1 MAQCHAERRKHPS
14 AMDFYVG
21 ALHTKLYNPNRDVD
35 KHPLWPSYNSSAAP
49 SAASVNPSCEPST
62 SRSFCKE
69 PPAASKPSSSGGSF
83 CKSALTISPCSDTK
97 LSSSLSCNGA
107 AKISLKSQ
115 VNGAKVVQAIAAS
128 AACTNNFCQHEVDT
142 PTAKRL
148 STLSNGV
155 SNDKLNST
163 LTTKA
168 TNLTSSRSV
177 KEDSIACPGNNVAH
191 NLQPTPNEARPI
203 SANSTSLRSHSIDVG
218 VSAGGQSHLGNAQ
231 GPNKLAMNVTYNL
244 HVASYARSHKSAE
257 LANKGGLQACTVNA
271 GSRLY
276 KSGEQIAAKFTLNA
290 GSLKESPTGGLFVGN
305 QKVVGIGSSD
315 SFSLNGGSSTA
326 TKDGWRSSSIDSTG
340 SADLLQPMG
349 AGCLTSKD
357 GGRKASPVSGSS
369 DGGSPMAKDVQMK
382 EGDRH
387 PSSGSILNNK
397 DVTFVRGMGNIW
409 VGASSNG
416 SGRGKLSSS
425 KAGANDAKLRDGI
438 SKKGEDMA
446 PTANLRGPAPSAD
459 WAVNCSLGKSSLGCR
474 NSSSSSGNILH
485 TGMPLRTM
493 SQKVE
498 GTTNGF
504 EPVDP
509 EDIKNA
515 ANVQYKMGH
524 FSEALALY
532 DKSIAACPNHA
543 PYRSNRAAALTG
555 LGRLG
560 EAVVEC
566 EEAIKLDPQYVRAH
580 QRAAHL
586 YLRLGMVE
594 SAKRH
599 FRATMGKDNTG
610 FAQAVHAVE
619 WHISRCIE
627 ARKVGDWKSVF
638 RESSA
643 AVVAGADSAAQVL
656 GYKSE
661 ALLKLHS
668 LEEAEAICAV
678 AQNQESTLQKLGVA
692 PGDSFLLMLR
702 AHIEMYL
709 GRFEGAL
716 GAAEAAAKLDPRN
729 TEVVRF
735 VKRARA
741 VVQTRTA
748 GNELFK
754 SGRFFEACAVYGE
767 GLESDCMNAIL
778 LCNRA
783 ACRSKL
789 GQWEKAIEDCDAAL
803 QAQPNY
809 TKALIRRAHCRLK
822 LDRWEDALQDY
833 EVLRA
838 KMPSDMEVARGYFD
852 AQVAIKKSR
861 GEEIH
866 KMKFGGE
873 VEEVFNEGQL
883 REAVTFAGMSVVQF
897 ITRCSDRCR
906 QISPFID
913 QLCKQFPCVQF
924 VKVDVEDNS
933 YLAKSEG
940 VTFVPTFKIYRS
952 GQRVKELQGP
962 SEQAL
967 KNAIKHYSLHHNNAS
982 DVGNKGRAA
991 LLDDLAWRTTQ
1002 QKYTSLERWED
1013 ALQDYEVLRAKMPSD
1028 MEVARGYFD
1037 AQVAIKKSRG
1047 EEIHIMKFGGEVE
1060 EVFNEGQ
1067 LREAVTFAGMSVVQ
1081 FITRCSDWCRQI
1093 SPFIN
1098 QLCKQFPGV
1107 QFVKVDVEDNS
1118 YLAKSEDV
1126 TFVPTFKIYRSG
1138 QRVKELQGPSEQ
1150 ALENA
1155 VKHYSL

>member
-35 KHPLWPSYNSSAAP
+35 KHPLWPGYKSSAAL
-49 SAASVNPSCEPST
+49 SAASVNLSCEPST

-69 PPAASKPSSSGGSF
+69 PPAASKPSSSGGSV
-83 CKSALTISPCSDTK
+83 CESALTGGPCSDTK
-97 LSSSLSCNGA
+97 LSSSFGCNGA
-107 AKISLKSQ
+107 VKISLKSQ
-115 VNGAKVVQAIAAS
+115 VNGAKVVQPIAAS
-128 AACTNNFCQHEVDT
+128 AACTNNSFQHEVDT
-142 PTAKRL
+142 PTTKRL
-148 STLSNGV
+148 STLSNGAP
-155 SNDKLNST
+155 NDKLNST
-163 LTTKA
+163 LTTKVS
-168 TNLTSSRSV
+168 NLTSSKSA
-177 KEDSIACPGNNVAH
+177 KEDSIACRGNNVAH
-191 NLQPTPNEARPI
+191 NLQPTANEARPI
-203 SANSTSLRSHSIDVG
+203 SANSPSLRSHSIDVD
-218 VSAGGQSHLGNAQ
+218 VCAGGQSHPGNTQ
-231 GPNKLAMNVTYNL
+231 GPNKLAMNVTHNL
-244 HVASYARSHKSAE
+244 HVASFARSHKSAE
-257 LANKGGLQACTVNA
+257 LGNKGGLQACTVNA

-305 QKVVGIGSSD
+305 QKVIGIGSSD
-315 SFSLNGGSSTA
+315 LFSLNDGSPTA

-349 AGCLTSKD
+349 GCPTSKD
-357 GGRKASPVSGSS
+357 GGRKASPASGSS
-369 DGGSPMAKDVQMK
+369 EGGSPMAKDVQTK

-387 PSSGSILNNK
+387 SSAGSILNKK
-397 DVTFVRGMGNIW
+397 DVTVVRGMGNIW

-416 SGRGKLSSS
+416 SGKGKFSNGT
-425 KAGANDAKLRDGI
+425 AGANDAKLRDGI
-438 SKKGEDMA
+438 LKKGEDMS
-446 PTANLRGPAPSAD
+446 PTANFRGPAPSAD
-459 WAVNCSLGKSSLGCR
+459 GAVNCSLGNLSLGCR

-485 TGMPLRTM
+485 TGMPLKTM
-493 SQKVE
+493 IQQVE
-498 GTTNGF
+498 GTRIGF
-504 EPVDP
+504 EHVDP

-524 FSEALALY
+524 FTEALALY

-566 EEAIKLDPQYVRAH
+566 EEAIKFDPQYVRAH

-599 FRATMGKDNTG
+599 FRATMGKDDTG

-661 ALLKLHS
+661 ALLKLHR
-668 LEEAEAICAV
+668 LEEAEEICAV
-678 AQNQESTLQKLGVA
+678 AQSQESTLQKLGVA

-709 GRFEGAL
+709 GRFEGAV

-809 TKALIRRAHCRLK
+809 IKALMRRAHCSLK
-822 LDRWEDALQDY
+822 LERWEDALQDY

-852 AQVAIKKSR
+852 VQVAIKKSR
-861 GEEIH
+861 GEEIY

-967 KNAIKHYSLHHNNAS
+967 
-982 DVGNKGRAA
+982 
-991 LLDDLAWRTTQ
+991 
-1002 QKYTSLERWED
+1002 
-1013 ALQDYEVLRAKMPSD
+1013 
-1028 MEVARGYFD
+1028 
-1037 AQVAIKKSRG
+1037 
-1047 EEIHIMKFGGEVE
+1047 
-1060 EVFNEGQ
+1060 
-1067 LREAVTFAGMSVVQ
+1067 
-1081 FITRCSDWCRQI
+1081 
-1093 SPFIN
+1093 
-1098 QLCKQFPGV
+1098 
-1107 QFVKVDVEDNS
+1107 
-1118 YLAKSEDV
+1118 
-1126 TFVPTFKIYRSG
+1126 
-1138 QRVKELQGPSEQ
+1138 
-1150 ALENA
+1150 ENA
-1155 VKHYSL
+1155 VKHYIL